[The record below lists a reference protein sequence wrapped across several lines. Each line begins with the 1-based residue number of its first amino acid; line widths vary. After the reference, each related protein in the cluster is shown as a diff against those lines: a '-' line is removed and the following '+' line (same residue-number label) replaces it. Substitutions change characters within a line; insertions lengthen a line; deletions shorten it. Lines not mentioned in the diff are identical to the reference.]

1 MVENKDRGF
10 EEYYKFK
17 NSGSVLGK
25 LYCDGFLQGYHDGF
39 QWEYIN
45 HDVEIIKELK
55 DIPEMVDLLKKWV
68 FDRDLE
74 FIDDLTDQQCMMV
87 YYMFL
92 EGLSLEEIKL
102 IIDMA
107 ETRKRAL
114 WTKMYKS

>member
-10 EEYYKFK
+10 EEYCKFK

-25 LYCDGFLQGYHDGF
+25 LYCDGF

-107 ETRKRAL
+107 KTRKRAL